1 MKDVIVDETMGDM
14 DKDNTGFIS
23 VEEYIGEPRPSL
35 VATPIAGSHAHRVLP
50 MYIFCCTDILI
61 KHTWGIVLYH
71 HVWATLI
78 THTCI

>member
-35 VATPIAGSHAHRVLP
+35 VATPTVYCPCTYSAVLIYLLNTP
-50 MYIFCCTDILI
+50 GASCCTTTFGLP
-61 KHTWGIVLYH
+61 
-71 HVWATLI
+71 
-78 THTCI
+78 